1 MEQRFPFKLGNRWVM
16 IGAIALG
23 VLSLVGTIGYVAFFR
38 GNSSTSSEAGDEAVE
53 VLQTDYVTALGRLE
67 PEGEVITIA
76 APANER
82 VGQLLVQEGDNV
94 NPVQA
99 IAYLESYPER
109 LAERDL
115 AASQLTE
122 ARAQLDAET
131 LVGNAQIQEARAR
144 REQVNDPKI
153 AAIAAQQATIQRIA
167 AELDSAQREYK
178 RFLELHNA
186 GAVSLQDLDDR
197 TVVVRSREE
206 DLRNAQA
213 NLARLQQERRTDLE
227 NANAQLQS
235 AQANLTRSQVMA
247 QVASAT
253 SNLQLA
259 QARLD
264 RTIIRAPRKGQI
276 LKVHA
281 KEGESVTEQ
290 GIAQLGNTAQM
301 YVVAE
306 VYETDM
312 PRIRF
317 GQRATV
323 TSMALPESLTGSV
336 AHLGLLVDKNDV
348 LDTDPAA
355 KTDVRVV
362 EVKIRLDRSEPVAGL
377 TNMQVE
383 VRIDPT
389 TSTAQI
395 QP

>member
-1 MEQRFPFKLGNRWVM
+1 MERQFPFNLGNRWVM
-16 IGAIALG
+16 TGAISLG
-23 VLSLVGTIGYVAFFR
+23 VLSLLGTASYVVFLR
-38 GNSSTSSEAGDEAVE
+38 GDAGTSETSEETRALPQPE
-53 VLQTDYVTALGRLE
+53 YVTALGRLE

-82 VGQLLVQEGDNV
+82 VGQLLVQEGDFV
-94 NPVQA
+94 EAGQA

-115 AASQLTE
+115 AASQFTDANE
-122 ARAQLDAET
+122 QLEAET

-153 AAIAAQQATIQRIA
+153 AAIAAQQATIQRIS

-178 RFLELHNA
+178 RFSELHEA

-197 TVVVRSREE
+197 TVIVRTREE
-206 DLRNAQA
+206 ELRNAQA
-213 NLARLQQERRTDLE
+213 NLARLQQERRTDLG

-247 QVASAT
+247 QVASAGR
-253 SNLQLA
+253 NLELA

-264 RTIIRAPRKGQI
+264 RTIIRAPRTGQI
-276 LKVHA
+276 LKIHA
-281 KEGESVTEQ
+281 KAGEAVTDQ

-306 VYETDM
+306 VYETDI
-312 PRIRF
+312 PRIRT
-317 GQRATV
+317 GQRAAIT
-323 TSMALPESLTGSV
+323 TRALTETLTGTV

-355 KTDVRVV
+355 KTDVRVI
-362 EVKIRLDRSEPVAGL
+362 EVKIRLDQSEPVAGL